1 MGEQYQIIQIDES
14 TWSIED
20 GFVRFFLLKGDEK
33 ALLIDSGVDI
43 DGVKELASGIMKEA
57 GADGLLIELL
67 NTHGDG
73 DHCHGNKEFDWF
85 YMHEADWNLYRRQFP
100 GDIEIRPVKD
110 GDIIDLGNRKW
121 NIFEFILIFPNRYP
135 NSLSVFSDCNYSS

>member
-1 MGEQYQIIQIDES
+1 MGEQYQIIQIDDS

-43 DGVKELASGIMKEA
+43 DGVKELASGILKEA

-73 DHCHGNKEFDWF
+73 DHCHGNQEFDWF
-85 YMHEADWNLYRRQFP
+85 YMHEAD
-100 GDIEIRPVKD
+100 
-110 GDIIDLGNRKW
+110 
-121 NIFEFILIFPNRYP
+121 
-135 NSLSVFSDCNYSS
+135 